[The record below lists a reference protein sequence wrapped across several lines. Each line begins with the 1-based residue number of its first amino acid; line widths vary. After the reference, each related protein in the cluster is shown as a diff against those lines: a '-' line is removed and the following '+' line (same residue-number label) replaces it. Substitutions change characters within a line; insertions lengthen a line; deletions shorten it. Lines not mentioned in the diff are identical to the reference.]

1 LDIVKLIGEAAES
14 CIENKSIFLVD
25 VNVKGNAGH
34 QKVLVFIDG
43 DESFGIDEC
52 SAISHRLGD
61 ILEEKQWITEN
72 YTIEVSSPG
81 VDKPLKFLRQ
91 YPKHIGRDLEIVM
104 KDKSRLI
111 GRLASVDAEYIIIVP
126 EGGKQKN
133 KEKDAQVKLA
143 FSEIEKAKVL
153 VRL

>member
-91 YPKHIGRDLEIVM
+91 YPKHIGRDMEIVM
-104 KDKSRLI
+104 KDKAKLV
-111 GRLASVDAEYIIIVP
+111 GRLASVDSDYIVIVP
-126 EGGKQKN
+126 AGGKQKN

>member
-1 LDIVKLIGEAAES
+1 LDIVKLIGEAAEL

-91 YPKHIGRDLEIVM
+91 YPKHIGRDMEIVM
-104 KDKSRLI
+104 KDKARLV
-111 GRLASVDAEYIIIVP
+111 GKLAGVDAEFIIIVP
-126 EGGKQKN
+126 AEGKQKN

>member
-1 LDIVKLIGEAAES
+1 MDIVKLIGEAAES

-91 YPKHIGRDLEIVM
+91 YPKHIGRDLEILM
-104 KDKSRLI
+104 KDKAKLV
-111 GRLASVDAEYIIIVP
+111 GRLASVDADYIIIVP
-126 EGGKQKN
+126 VGGKQKN

>member
-1 LDIVKLIGEAAES
+1 LDIVKLIGEAAEL

-91 YPKHIGRDLEIVM
+91 YPKHIGRDMEIVM
-104 KDKSRLI
+104 KDKARLV
-111 GRLASVDAEYIIIVP
+111 GRLAGVDAEFIIIVP
-126 EGGKQKN
+126 AEGKQKN

>member
-1 LDIVKLIGEAAES
+1 MDIVKLIGEAAES
-14 CIENKSIFLVD
+14 CIENKNIFLVD

-81 VDKPLKFLRQ
+81 VDKPLKFPRQ
-91 YPKHIGRDLEIVM
+91 YPKHIGRDLEVVM
-104 KDKSRLI
+104 KDKAKLV
-111 GRLASVDAEYIIIVP
+111 GRLAGVDAENIIIIP
-126 EGGKQKN
+126 AGGKQKKN
-133 KEKDAQVKLA
+133 EKDAQVKLA

>member
-1 LDIVKLIGEAAES
+1 MDIVKLIGEAAEL

-91 YPKHIGRDLEIVM
+91 YPKHIGRDMEIVM
-104 KDKSRLI
+104 KDKARLV
-111 GRLASVDAEYIIIVP
+111 GKLAGVDAEFIIIVP
-126 EGGKQKN
+126 AEGKQKN

>member
-1 LDIVKLIGEAAES
+1 LDIVKLVEEAAES
-14 CIENKSIFLVD
+14 CIENERIFLVD
-25 VNVKGNAGH
+25 VNIKGNAGH

-81 VDKPLKFLRQ
+81 VDKPLKFPRQ
-91 YPKHIGRDLEIVM
+91 YPKHIGRDMEVVM
-104 KDKSRLI
+104 KDKAKLV
-111 GRLASVDAEYIIIVP
+111 GRLASVDAENIYVVP
-126 EGGKQKN
+126 VGGKQKN

-143 FSEIEKAKVL
+143 FSDIEKAKVL

>member
-1 LDIVKLIGEAAES
+1 MDIVKLIGEAAEL

-91 YPKHIGRDLEIVM
+91 YPKHIGRDMEIVM
-104 KDKSRLI
+104 KDKARLV
-111 GRLASVDAEYIIIVP
+111 GRLAGVDAEFIIIVP
-126 EGGKQKN
+126 AEGKQKN

>member
-1 LDIVKLIGEAAES
+1 MDIVKLIEEATES

-34 QKVLVFIDG
+34 QKVQVFVDSDG
-43 DESFGIDEC
+43 SFGIDEC
-52 SAISHRLGD
+52 SDISHRLGD

-91 YPKHIGRDLEIVM
+91 YPKHVGRDLDIVM
-104 KDKSRLI
+104 KDKTRYT
-111 GRLASVDAEYIIIVP
+111 GRLVNVTDGFISIVP
-126 EGGKQKN
+126 VGSKQKN
-133 KEKDAQVKLA
+133 KEKDVQVTLA
-143 FSEIEKAKVL
+143 FSEIEKTKVL

>member
-1 LDIVKLIGEAAES
+1 LDIVKLIGEAAQS

-91 YPKHIGRDLEIVM
+91 YPKHIGRDMEIVM
-104 KDKSRLI
+104 KDKAKLV
-111 GRLASVDAEYIIIVP
+111 GRLASVDSDYIVIVP
-126 EGGKQKN
+126 AGGKQKN